1 MAAEKRPTP
10 SHRGTDVAPGAPHL
24 SIEEKYDEV
33 RQLINIGKEK
43 GYLLYDEVN
52 ELLPADITSPDELD
66 ELLSIF
72 GSAGIEVI
80 DSDQKYLRDD
90 VKPIDRTSEGAEEL
104 ELDLTPG
111 ALDKTND
118 PVRMYLREMGTVPLL
133 TREGEVEIARRIE
146 RGKLAVI
153 KSISRTPL
161 ISKKVIHLG
170 DQLHTGDRTIR
181 ELVIFNDEEITD
193 ERIVERSKQVQK
205 QIDLVRKARA
215 VYEKLDEKLQETPK
229 GATTK
234 DKRKYR
240 KCKIQT
246 MRALVEVSQYIRKIE
261 FTEAVKRRLIEEMK
275 DAVESV
281 RVVQRE
287 VDASDR
293 ILNPKNKKSKL
304 KEEEKKNLQRQIK
317 ELKLKIK
324 GITDTLEQSP
334 EELKQTLDV
343 ILRGEY
349 QAEQAKKE
357 LVEANLRLVVSIA
370 KKYTNRGLQFLD
382 LIQEGNIGLMK
393 AVDKFEYRRGYKFS
407 TYATWWIR
415 QAITRAIADQ
425 ARTIRIPVHMIET
438 INKLIRTSRALVQ
451 ELGREPTSEEIAKRM
466 DIPVSKVR
474 KVLKI
479 AQEPISLETPIGE
492 EEDSHLG
499 DFIEDRQVVSP
510 AEAVINLN
518 LKEQTESVLKTLTP
532 REEKVIKM
540 RFGVGDGSEHTL
552 EEVGQS
558 FAVTRERI
566 RQIEAKALRK
576 LRHPSRSRKLRAFLE
591 GRTS

>member
-1 MAAEKRPTP
+1 VRSKVGREEDTP
-10 SHRGTDVAPGAPHL
+10 L

-33 RQLINIGKEK
+33 RQLISLGKEK

-52 ELLPADITSPDELD
+52 ELLPADLTSSEELD
-66 ELLSIF
+66 DLFSTF
-72 GSAGIEVI
+72 GNAGIEVV
-80 DSDQKYLRDD
+80 DSDQKYREDKLL
-90 VKPIDRTSEGAEEL
+90 DRTAEGAEEL

-133 TREGEVEIARRIE
+133 TREGEVEIAKRIE

-153 KSISRTPL
+153 KSISRTPTVARTIL
-161 ISKKVIHLG
+161 EMG
-170 DQLHTGDRTIR
+170 DQLKSGQRTVR
-181 ELVIFNDEEITD
+181 ELVIFQEEEITE
-193 ERIVERSKQVQK
+193 ERIEQRTREVLK
-205 QIDLVRKARA
+205 QIETVRKALAEVQKRQVRLDPISKRDRKRYRRA
-215 VYEKLDEKLQETPK
+215 RGKML
-229 GATTK
+229 
-234 DKRKYR
+234 
-240 KCKIQT
+240 
-246 MRALVEVSQYIRKIE
+246 RAKVGLSQLIRAIE
-261 FTEAVKRRLIEEMK
+261 FTETVKRRLIDQIKEG
-275 DAVESV
+275 VE
-281 RVVQRE
+281 VVHRLQRE
-287 VDASDR
+287 IEYIERQLTAKGR
-293 ILNPKNKKSKL
+293 RNRL
-304 KEEEKKNLQRQIK
+304 KEEERKQLLKRQK
-317 ELKLKIK
+317 DLRSQVRGLAEDLEETPDQLRR
-324 GITDTLEQSP
+324 TLE
-334 EELKQTLDV
+334 T
-343 ILRGEY
+343 ITRGEA

-438 INKLIRTSRALVQ
+438 INKLIRTSRSLVQ
-451 ELGREPTSEEIAKRM
+451 ELGREPTSEEIAVRM

-499 DFIEDRQVVSP
+499 DFIEDRQVISP
-510 AEAVINLN
+510 ADAVINLN

-532 REEKVIKM
+532 REERVIKM

-552 EEVGQS
+552 EEVGQN

-591 GRTS
+591 GR